1 MIRHLFS
8 YGNIDTYRGRGRGI
22 WGEEENVVDIHLYS
36 YNICN
41 DVYRGIYL
49 ALHVI
54 VQGNKDLEFRYKTK
68 IMRSIYTNHLTDNN
82 LILSEAPIKHQG
94 GGSNLL
100 LRLLPFPDRGEP
112 VLCPHVFIFQLV
124 TRRKRWFFVR

>member
-1 MIRHLFS
+1 M
-8 YGNIDTYRGRGRGI
+8 
-22 WGEEENVVDIHLYS
+22 
-36 YNICN
+36 
-41 DVYRGIYL
+41 

-94 GGSNLL
+94 G
-100 LRLLPFPDRGEP
+100 
-112 VLCPHVFIFQLV
+112 VAIFFCDYSHFQIAVNQSSAPMSSSSSWLQGGNGGFLSGDMSFQEV
-124 TRRKRWFFVR
+124 QMILSTYPRRSTTAQKAWN